1 TPPVNVENR
10 FSTRVRQREVNRC
23 VHRAS
28 TAPLAGSTH
37 RTLAF
42 ALLGVFALGG
52 CEASNRIET
61 GGETHF
67 LKSCSPVEDDCGGGL
82 SCVCGICTVTC
93 DDDAMCSQFPGATCV
108 AESAGRCGQPE
119 PAGRCDA
126 ECRRDAD
133 CRDVSPF
140 HV

>member
-1 TPPVNVENR
+1 PCPNPFPYT
-10 FSTRVRQREVNRC
+10 
-23 VHRAS
+23 
-28 TAPLAGSTH
+28 
-37 RTLAF
+37 TLF
-42 ALLGVFALGG
+42 RS
-52 CEASNRIET
+52 EASNRIET

-119 PAGRCDA
+119 PAGRD
-126 ECRRDAD
+126 RKSTRLN
-133 CRDVSPF
+133 SS
-140 HV
+140 HVK